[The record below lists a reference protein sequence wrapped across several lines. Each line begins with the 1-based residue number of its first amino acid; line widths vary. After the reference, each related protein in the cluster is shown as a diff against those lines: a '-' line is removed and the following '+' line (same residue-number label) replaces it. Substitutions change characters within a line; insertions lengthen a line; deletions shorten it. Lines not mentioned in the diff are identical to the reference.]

1 MTQSLGMARGQSGR
15 IRIIIPVVLAVLIAG
30 AFWTWRHFSGSE
42 STDDAQVDNHVYAVN
57 ARVGGTLVS
66 VNVRENQMVEAGEVL
81 IQIDDRDFRNALSK
95 AEADL
100 GVAEAG
106 YHEARASLPVT
117 SSETGGRISHSEAS
131 LNQSKAGL
139 EAAQRDFDVAQ
150 ARRNL
155 AVARTAEV
163 QATYTKS
170 VKDLDRMKA
179 LIAKDEVSQQ
189 QYDAAVTAFDS
200 AKAAVDSSKATVSE
214 AESTMASAQARIAQA
229 RSAIG
234 LSESDLETAK
244 TAPQEVAVTQARI
257 TTAAARVAQ
266 AKAAIELVRTNIEY
280 AVVRAPVAGMVTRK
294 NAEIGQVVQP
304 GQALMAVVPQKEVW
318 VTANFKE
325 TQLDEIR
332 LGQPAEIR
340 VDAYGGVVFKAHV
353 DSISAATGA
362 RFSLLPAEN
371 ASGNYVKVVQRIPVK
386 LVLDGTPDAEHVL
399 RPGMSAVVKVITK
412 SQDGAGQK
420 AE

>member
-1 MTQSLGMARGQSGR
+1 
-15 IRIIIPVVLAVLIAG
+15 
-30 AFWTWRHFSGSE
+30 
-42 STDDAQVDNHVYAVN
+42 
-57 ARVGGTLVS
+57 
-66 VNVRENQMVEAGEVL
+66 
-81 IQIDDRDFRNALSK
+81 
-95 AEADL
+95 
-100 GVAEAG
+100 
-106 YHEARASLPVT
+106 
-117 SSETGGRISHSEAS
+117 
-131 LNQSKAGL
+131 
-139 EAAQRDFDVAQ
+139 
-150 ARRNL
+150 
-155 AVARTAEV
+155 
-163 QATYTKS
+163 
-170 VKDLDRMKA
+170 MKA
-179 LIAKDEVSQQ
+179 LITKDEISQQ

-200 AKAAVDSSKATVSE
+200 AKAAVDSSKATVLE

-266 AKAAIELVRTNIEY
+266 ARAAIELVRTNIEY

-294 NAEIGQVVQP
+294 SVEIGQVVQP
-304 GQALMAVVPQKEVW
+304 GQALLAVVPQKEVW

-325 TQLDEIR
+325 TQLDDIR

-353 DSISAATGA
+353 ESISAATGA

-386 LVLDGTPDAEHVL
+386 LVLGGTPDAEHVL

-412 SQDGAGQK
+412 GSDAAGRQ
-420 AE
+420 

>member
-1 MTQSLGMARGQSGR
+1 MTETHEKSRRQSGR
-15 IRIIIPVVLAVLIAG
+15 IRILIPIIIVALIGG
-30 AFWTWRHFSGSE
+30 AFWAWRHYSGSE

-57 ARVGGTLVS
+57 ARVGGTLIA
-66 VNVRENQMVEAGEVL
+66 VNVHENQVVQAGEVL
-81 IQIDDRDFRNALSK
+81 IQIDDRDFRNALTK

-100 GVAEAG
+100 GVAEAA
-106 YHEARASLPVT
+106 YREARAGLPVT
-117 SSETGGRISHSEAS
+117 SSETGGRISRSEAS
-131 LNQSKAGL
+131 LVQAKAGV
-139 EAAQRDFDVAQ
+139 EATQKDFDVAQ
-150 ARRNL
+150 ARLNL
-155 AVARTAEV
+155 ATARSGEV
-163 QATYTKS
+163 QAAYAKA
-170 VKDLDRMKA
+170 VKDLDRMKT

-200 AKAAVDSSKATVSE
+200 ARAAVEASKATIQE
-214 AESTMASAQARIAQA
+214 AQSTMASAQARVAQA

-234 LSESDLETAK
+234 IAESDVETSKA
-244 TAPQEVAVTQARI
+244 APQEIAVTQAGI
-257 TTAAARVAQ
+257 DTAAARVAQ

-280 AVVRAPVAGMVTRK
+280 AVVRAPVAGMVTKK

-304 GQALMAVVPQKEVW
+304 GQALLAVVPLKEVW

-325 TQLDEIR
+325 TQLDNIR

-353 DSISAATGA
+353 DSISAATGG

-371 ASGNYVKVVQRIPVK
+371 ASGNFVKVVQRIPVK
-386 LVLDGTPDAEHVL
+386 LLLDGTPDPEHVL
-399 RPGMSAVVKVITK
+399 RPGMSAVVKVLTK
-412 SQDGAGQK
+412 DVGK

>member
-1 MTQSLGMARGQSGR
+1 MTQTHGKARGQSGR
-15 IRIIIPVVLAVLIAG
+15 IRIILPVLLVALIGG

-42 STDDAQVDNHVYAVN
+42 TTDDAQVDSHVYAVN

-66 VNVRENQMVEAGEVL
+66 VNVHENQIVKAGEVL
-81 IQIDDRDFRNALSK
+81 IQIDDRDFKNALSK

-100 GVAEAG
+100 GVADAS

-131 LNQSKAGL
+131 LVQAKAGV

-150 ARRNL
+150 ARLNL
-155 AVARTAEV
+155 ATARSAEV
-163 QATYTKS
+163 QATFAKS

-189 QYDAAVTAFDS
+189 QYDAAVAAFDS
-200 AKAAVDSSKATVSE
+200 AKAAVDSSRATILE
-214 AESTMASAQARIAQA
+214 AQSTMASAQARIAQA
-229 RSAIG
+229 HSAIG
-234 LSESDLETAK
+234 LAESDLETSKA
-244 TAPQEVAVTQARI
+244 APQEVAVTQAQI

-266 AKAAIELVRTNIEY
+266 ARAAVELVRTSIEY

-294 NAEIGQVVQP
+294 SAEIGQVVQP
-304 GQALMAVVPQKEVW
+304 GQALLAVVPQKEVW

-325 TQLDEIR
+325 TQLEDIR

-340 VDAYGGVVFKAHV
+340 VDAYGDVVFKAHI

-386 LVLDGTPDAEHVL
+386 LLLDGTPDATHVL
-399 RPGMSAVVKVITK
+399 RPGMSAVVKVLTK
-412 SQDGAGQK
+412 SQKGAAQK
-420 AE
+420 PE